1 MEATTSMMNSQY
13 FMIGVVVV
21 VALVCYLMWKEVK
34 KTQVDVTGLKTFS
47 TKVANYIESSATRPA
62 VIAVSPTVPDE
73 DDEDE
78 VVDESEAKKED

>member
-21 VALVCYLMWKEVK
+21 VAIVCYLMWKEVK

-47 TKVANYIESSATRPA
+47 TKVASYIENSATRPA
-62 VIAVSPTVPDE
+62 VVAVSPAVPDE
-73 DDEDE
+73 DDDEDE
-78 VVDESEAKKED
+78 VVESEAKKED